1 MIIHRLNRAIS
12 LSLPSN
18 LFSRQNNSDSV
29 CSFEFPFYLQRHGLL
44 HCKCFLFLHFLCV
57 HSSVCPLKPH
67 VFSDSL
73 RKGTL
78 SISLLGIRDVC
89 LSREGRYLLV
99 EKLCAKASGIEEQA
113 YTVKKSPGCPSW
125 NEEWTLS
132 RWHNERLLHM
142 YLKGLLLIQQMFVV
156 WANTHSPQNFRCYY
170 RRR

>member
-12 LSLPSN
+12 LSLLSN
-18 LFSRQNNSDSV
+18 LFSRRNNSDSV
-29 CSFEFPFYLQRHGLL
+29 CSFELPFYLQRHGLL

-89 LSREGRYLLV
+89 LSREGWCLLV
-99 EKLCAKASGIEEQA
+99 EKLFAKASGIEEQA
-113 YTVKKSPGCPSW
+113 YTVKKKSW
-125 NEEWTLS
+125 VPFLEWRVDPIKMAPWKTTARVSQRTWVL
-132 RWHNERLLHM
+132 W
-142 YLKGLLLIQQMFVV
+142 VV
-156 WANTHSPQNFRCYY
+156 WANTHFPQNFRCYY
-170 RRR
+170 RRG